1 MERNSGLRFG
11 NVSSFLLIA
20 LGSGNMKQLDLL
32 DLYFP
37 YLFVEEMPAE
47 ELKEAEFD
55 DVGLLIRA
63 VKRNGSFYTGSSG
76 RVSQIAGRLC
86 GTARG
91 NREKERKTAEL
102 LQKKA
107 AEIMCTDMEYVLYL
121 QDHLREMVS
130 LLNDEQL
137 EVFALMIEKYL
148 NGLMDQKE
156 TECDP
161 GCLFPLDEE
170 VFEGIVL
177 NSVKQFQRYCEEGL
191 VNAYLW
197 LLCGSLL
204 RNETGRILRLFDS
217 SFININRQPS
227 EDGSFGDRL
236 NYLLHPEEYEH
247 VYYGGELERKY
258 PGIEFYCDACNEH
271 LNEQEG
277 FDDHLHLWKCTKCGY
292 ENEISAEVIYESRED
307 RRMGKDPIPAEEIM
321 RAIQKRRDKEGK

>member
-1 MERNSGLRFG
+1 
-11 NVSSFLLIA
+11 
-20 LGSGNMKQLDLL
+20 MKQLDLL

-37 YLFVEEMPAE
+37 YLFVEEMPSE
-47 ELKEAEFD
+47 DRTEAEFD
-55 DVGLLIRA
+55 DVELLIKA
-63 VKRNGSFYTGSSG
+63 VKRNDSFYTGSSG

-102 LQKKA
+102 MQKKA
-107 AEIMCTDMEYVLYL
+107 AEVMCTDMEYVLFL
-121 QDHLREMVS
+121 QRNLKELVS

-137 EVFALMIEKYL
+137 EVFAMIIGNYLGDLM
-148 NGLMDQKE
+148 NQKE

-161 GCLFPLDEE
+161 DCLFPLDEE

-177 NSVKQFQRYCEEGL
+177 NAVKQFQRNNKEGL
-191 VNAYLW
+191 INAYLW

-204 RNETGRILRLFDS
+204 RNETGRLLRLFDS

-227 EDGSFGDRL
+227 EDGSFGDKL

-247 VYYGGELERKY
+247 IYYGDELDREY
-258 PGIEFYCDACNEH
+258 PGIEFYCDSCNDH

-277 FDDHLHLWKCTKCGY
+277 FDDHLPVWKCTKCGY
-292 ENEISAEVIYESRED
+292 ENVISAEVIYESTED

-321 RAIQKRRDKEGK
+321 HAIAKRRSEEGK